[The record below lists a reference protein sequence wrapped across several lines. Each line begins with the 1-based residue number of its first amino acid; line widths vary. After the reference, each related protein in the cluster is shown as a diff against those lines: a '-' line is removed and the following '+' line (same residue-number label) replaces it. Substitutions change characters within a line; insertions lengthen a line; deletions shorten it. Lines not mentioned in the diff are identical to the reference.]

1 MPTESWIFIKL
12 FARLRMLIDIKFS
25 GYKKESNMVRKLNH
39 YHNFWLNAEH
49 NCRYVMEPFVG
60 EPDDSSIKTYDD
72 IWSKT
77 SKKGPEPVGDKI
89 SNLADGFE
97 RYMNGYYFEAKS
109 VGKIQGCD
117 GSKAQGTKRRGIHY
131 KKKRYGRKM
140 IKALHKIARRK
151 AFTRKEARGQ

>member
-1 MPTESWIFIKL
+1 
-12 FARLRMLIDIKFS
+12 
-25 GYKKESNMVRKLNH
+25 MVRKLNH

-49 NCRYVMEPFVG
+49 NCRHVMEPFVG
-60 EPDDSSIKTYDD
+60 EPDDGSIKSYDD
-72 IWSKT
+72 IWAVT
-77 SKKGPEPVGDKI
+77 SKKGAEPVGEKI

-97 RYMNGYYFEAKS
+97 RYMNGYYFEAPS

-151 AFTRKEARGQ
+151 VQTRKGARGQ